1 MYFVFLLVLLSFPCP
16 LAKAERGVDRK
27 KERSGGG
34 GQGVEIYS
42 DKDPRHLNSRERKR
56 NRFRSD
62 FCQITDARF
71 S

>member
-27 KERSGGG
+27 KRDRGSGA
-34 GQGVEIYS
+34 GVEIYS

-62 FCQITDARF
+62 FCQITDAQV